1 MCGLPALLL
10 ACSGGSADD
19 AGAGGQAGAGAMGA
33 AAGSA
38 GSAATAGAGGTG
50 GGAGVAGGGAGG
62 TAGGAGAAGAG
73 AVGGAASSGTFSVLT
88 YNVAGLPQ
96 GISGGNPIV
105 NTPLISPKLNAFDLV
120 YVQEDFTYH
129 TQLISAV
136 THSFKSTPLSTG
148 GALGDG
154 LNRLARYQFSG
165 FTRTAW
171 TACYGTFDSGSDC
184 LTKKGFS
191 VGLHH
196 FANGVWVDVY
206 NLHMD
211 AGHKNKEDY
220 AARAA
225 QTQQLLAAI
234 AKRSAGMPVI
244 VVGDTNMKDAEDEI
258 ELEKLLTGAGL
269 TDVCR
274 ALSCPEPERIDRIL
288 FRGNASLKL
297 TPKNWRVDQSFVDGG
312 GKPLSDHEAVAADF
326 DWAGSAE

>member
-1 MCGLPALLL
+1 MGLKTELRLGTMCGLPALLL

-171 TACYGTFDSGSDC
+171 TACYGTFDSGS
-184 LTKKGFS
+184 
-191 VGLHH
+191 
-196 FANGVWVDVY
+196 
-206 NLHMD
+206 
-211 AGHKNKEDY
+211 
-220 AARAA
+220 
-225 QTQQLLAAI
+225 
-234 AKRSAGMPVI
+234 
-244 VVGDTNMKDAEDEI
+244 
-258 ELEKLLTGAGL
+258 
-269 TDVCR
+269 
-274 ALSCPEPERIDRIL
+274 
-288 FRGNASLKL
+288 
-297 TPKNWRVDQSFVDGG
+297 
-312 GKPLSDHEAVAADF
+312 
-326 DWAGSAE
+326 